1 MSPNLLEQ
9 LRGVSFPTLGH
20 FLEDGFCSSEF
31 RAMVPG
37 RTMVGVAATAWIPD
51 ADAVAVNQALIRLQ
65 PGEVLVLDMGGDYGH
80 APVGAVTAAAARS
93 RGAAGVVVDGPVT
106 DLVDL
111 RRTYDDGAL
120 PVFARG
126 TTCLTTKRHNSG
138 KSRLGVPVTIGGVT
152 VNPGDIVLG
161 DQNGVVFLTP
171 EEAAAVVPR
180 ALASDGAEPEIL
192 RRIAAGESLEDVLFL
207 G

>member
-1 MSPNLLEQ
+1 MSSLLQQ
-9 LRGVSFPTLGH
+9 LREVSFPTLGH
-20 FLEDGFCSSEF
+20 FLEEGFCPPAI

-37 RTMVGVAATAWIPD
+37 ITMVGVASTAWIPD
-51 ADAVAVNQALIRLQ
+51 ADAVAVNQALIRLG
-65 PGEVLVLDMGGDYGH
+65 PGEVLVLDMDGDRAH

-111 RRTYDDGAL
+111 RGTYDDGAL

-138 KSRLGVPVTIGGVT
+138 KSRFGVPVTIGGVT
-152 VNPGDIVLG
+152 VNPGDIALG
-161 DQNGVVFLTP
+161 DENGVVFLAP
-171 EEAAAVVPR
+171 AEAAAVVGL
-180 ALASDGAEPEIL
+180 AVASDSAEPEIL
-192 RRIAAGESLEDVLFL
+192 RRIAAGEPLEEILFL